1 MPQVKTGPDGAGGE
15 YIKWMCGAGGRA
27 GGAMAN
33 LQRGVGSLVRDIGDP
48 CINPSPGSK
57 MLKPEKWHTCFDSD
71 GKVTSFRKA
80 LKFIILGGADPS
92 IRAEVWE
99 FLLGSYALS
108 STSEYRRKL
117 RAARREKYQYLVRQC
132 QSMHASIGTGELAY
146 AVGSKLMDV
155 RTLPKET
162 DSGEEV
168 SSQRASQNAENSNW
182 NYGSGGTPESQ
193 NKISCSKSAEAV
205 DFNIHN
211 DSSIYDSSNFTA
223 PSASVNNCARG
234 DYDDVGEPR
243 YDSETF
249 TDFPSLP
256 GTNLFTNGG
265 GDING
270 VEESHCGFSVPEDRL
285 KPRDERMHSFQIN
298 NNIDLIIESNS
309 LSNDLFRASNS
320 DPAIFHSDTYKQDRW
335 LDDTG
340 YTREIIDSLRIS
352 DAPEEDLVDGTQS
365 NSLIADKDRVS
376 EWLWTLHRIVVDVV
390 RTDSHLDF
398 YGESRNMARMSD
410 ILAVYAWADPSTG
423 YCQGMSDLLSP
434 FVVIYEDDA
443 DAFWCFEMLLRR
455 MRENFQMEGPTG
467 VMKQLQA
474 LWKIMELTDVELF
487 DHLSAIGAESLHFAF
502 RMLLVLFR
510 RELSF
515 DESLIMWEMMWAAD
529 FNEDAIKRLEENC
542 LESLLVDL
550 RNDLS
555 YEVNEMH
562 RANSCTRRKF
572 KVRKFHRRNG
582 EICGACHPVVKS
594 STRNHLCGLSGA
606 TIWARHQQM
615 PHLSANVVGKNED
628 EELAV
633 FCVAAILIINRHKII
648 RGTRSIDD
656 AIKMFNDNVL
666 KINVKRCVRLAIKL
680 RKKYVYKSLKGS
692 SSDEKES

>member
-1 MPQVKTGPDGAGGE
+1 MPQVKSIPDGAGGE

-48 CINPSPGSK
+48 CLNPSPVKGSRI
-57 MLKPEKWHTCFDSD
+57 LKPEKWRTCFDSE
-71 GKVTSFRKA
+71 GKVICFRKA
-80 LKFIILGGADPS
+80 LKFIVLGGVDPS

-99 FLLGSYALS
+99 FLLGCYALG
-108 STSEYRRKL
+108 STSEYRGKL
-117 RAARREKYQYLVRQC
+117 RAARREKYHYLIRQC

-168 SSQRASQNAENSNW
+168 STSQRTSHQAPCNVVENSNL
-182 NYGSGGTPESQ
+182 NCGSGSTSQ
-193 NKISCSKSAEAV
+193 SQKRKGCSKSAEPIG
-205 DFNIHN
+205 FNNVHN
-211 DSSIYDSSNFTA
+211 DSLRDS
-223 PSASVNNCARG
+223 G
-234 DYDDVGEPR
+234 DYDDIGEPR

-249 TDFPSLP
+249 TDFPSLS
-256 GTNLFTNGG
+256 GANLFANGG
-265 GDING
+265 EDSSG
-270 VEESHCGFSVPEDRL
+270 VEESHCSFLVPEDRL
-285 KPRDERMHSFQIN
+285 RPRDERMHSFQIN

-309 LSNDLFRASNS
+309 FSNDLFRPSNS
-320 DPAIFHSDTYKQDRW
+320 DSAIFHSDAYKQDRW
-335 LDDTG
+335 LDDG
-340 YTREIIDSLRIS
+340 YSKEIMDSLRIS
-352 DAPEEDLVDGTQS
+352 DAPDADLVDGTKS
-365 NSLIADKDRVS
+365 NGLIADKDRVS

-398 YGESRNMARMSD
+398 YEESRNMARMSD
-410 ILAVYAWADPSTG
+410 ILAVYAWVDPSTG

-467 VMKQLQA
+467 VLKQLQA

-487 DHLSAIGAESLHFAF
+487 EHLSEIGAESLHFAF

-515 DESLIMWEMMWAAD
+515 EESLTMWEMMWAAD
-529 FNEDAIKRLEENC
+529 FDEEAIRRLEESC

-550 RNDLS
+550 RTDLS
-555 YEVNEMH
+555 CEAKEAH
-562 RANSCTRRKF
+562 RMNSSTRRKS
-572 KVRKFHRRNG
+572 KARRSYHRNG
-582 EICGACHPVVKS
+582 EICEACHPGTRS

-606 TIWARHQQM
+606 TIWARPQQM
-615 PHLSANVVGKNED
+615 PHLSTNVLARGGDD
-628 EELAV
+628 ELPI

-648 RGTRSIDD
+648 RGTHSIDD

-680 RKKYVYKSLKGS
+680 RKKYLYKSLKGGP
-692 SSDEKES
+692 SDDKES